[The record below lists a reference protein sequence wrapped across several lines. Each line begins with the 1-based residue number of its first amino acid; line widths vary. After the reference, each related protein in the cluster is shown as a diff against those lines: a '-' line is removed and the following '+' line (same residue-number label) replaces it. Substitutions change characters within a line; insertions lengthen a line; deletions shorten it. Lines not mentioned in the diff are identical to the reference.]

1 MGKPFKLPGHT
12 RPGINQRS
20 EGDTDLPDGRSGS
33 AAFQYND
40 SPAKDMGGFKKSM
53 KKAWKKA
60 KKTVKKID
68 RKLQTW
74 DRGSLPKW
82 MK

>member
-1 MGKPFKLPGHT
+1 MD
-12 RPGINQRS
+12 IDNY
-20 EGDTDLPDGRSGS
+20 DLEDILNL
-33 AAFQYND
+33 FHLDYKFD
-40 SPAKDMGGFKKSM
+40 KKSM

-74 DRGSLPKW
+74 DRGTLPKW